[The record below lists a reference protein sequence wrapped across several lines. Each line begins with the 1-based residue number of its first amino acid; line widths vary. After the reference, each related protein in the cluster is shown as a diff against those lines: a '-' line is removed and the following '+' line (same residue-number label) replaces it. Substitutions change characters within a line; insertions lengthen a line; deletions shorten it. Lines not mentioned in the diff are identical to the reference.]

1 MPGWYDIMTLDK
13 IAFVEDEQ
21 GLQESSRYMQNL
33 IAAEVAAGIPAERVL
48 IAGFSQGGAL
58 SLLSLRASVKLAGV
72 VGLSCYLPLA
82 SAGSI
87 VSPENKS
94 TPLLMCHGTADPVV
108 RYEFG
113 KLSYDKLQAAGANVS
128 FEPIDGMGHTVYPAE
143 LQRVTAFLKECLP
156 TQS

>member
-1 MPGWYDIMTLDK
+1 
-13 IAFVEDEQ
+13 
-21 GLQESSRYMQNL
+21 MQNL

-108 RYEFG
+108 RA
-113 KLSYDKLQAAGANVS
+113 LHAASCACGW
-128 FEPIDGMGHTVYPAE
+128 
-143 LQRVTAFLKECLP
+143 RVHVHSCG
-156 TQS
+156 